1 MSQTMDYDPSQPKHT
16 PIIISIVLTI
26 VFVLLMT
33 VALIYFF
40 KGALKSQET
49 KNESVQRN
57 GFNLSQLNEWENSY
71 LKSSSDD
78 KITIDDAIYITI
90 IRYNN

>member
-1 MSQTMDYDPSQPKHT
+1 MSHTMDYDPSQPKHT
-16 PIIISIVLTI
+16 PIIISIILTI

-40 KGALKSQET
+40 KGSLKSQET

-57 GFNLSQLNEWENSY
+57 GFNLSQLKEWENSY

>member
-33 VALIYFF
+33 IALIYFF
-40 KGALKSQET
+40 KGSLKSQET